1 MIQSLD
7 YGLQYPSTEQT
18 MQKTKTVAKYTLEEL
33 VEQSRA
39 LLLAMP
45 PSDVVPSKIVW
56 SPEHLSYVN
65 NPEYDEW
72 LRSQS

>member
-1 MIQSLD
+1 
-7 YGLQYPSTEQT
+7 
-18 MQKTKTVAKYTLEEL
+18 MQKVKPVAKYTLEEL

-45 PSDVVPSKIVW
+45 PCNAVPSKIVW

-65 NPEYDEW
+65 NPEYDAW
-72 LRSQS
+72 LRSQY

>member
-1 MIQSLD
+1 
-7 YGLQYPSTEQT
+7 

-45 PSDVVPSKIVW
+45 PSNVVPSKKVW
-56 SPEHLSYVN
+56 APEQLDYVD
-65 NPEYDEW
+65 NPEYQEW
-72 LRSQS
+72 LDSQ

>member
-1 MIQSLD
+1 
-7 YGLQYPSTEQT
+7 

-45 PSDVVPSKIVW
+45 PSNVEPSKKVW
-56 SPEHLSYVN
+56 APEQLDYVD
-65 NPEYDEW
+65 NPEYQEW
-72 LRSQS
+72 LDSQ

>member
-1 MIQSLD
+1 
-7 YGLQYPSTEQT
+7 
-18 MQKTKTVAKYTLEEL
+18 MQKVKTVAKYTLEEL

-39 LLLAMP
+39 LLLRMP
-45 PSDVVPSKIVW
+45 HSNVVPSKIVW

>member
-1 MIQSLD
+1 
-7 YGLQYPSTEQT
+7 
-18 MQKTKTVAKYTLEEL
+18 MQKVKPVAKYTLEEL

-39 LLLAMP
+39 LLLSMP

>member
-1 MIQSLD
+1 
-7 YGLQYPSTEQT
+7 

-45 PSDVVPSKIVW
+45 PSNAVPSKKVW
-56 SPEHLSYVN
+56 APEQLDYVD
-65 NPEYDEW
+65 NPEYQEW
-72 LRSQS
+72 LDSQ

>member
-1 MIQSLD
+1 
-7 YGLQYPSTEQT
+7 
-18 MQKTKTVAKYTLEEL
+18 MQKVKSVAKYTLEEL

-39 LLLAMP
+39 LLLRMP
-45 PSDVVPSKIVW
+45 PSDAVPSKIVW